1 MSRFGILGGGF
12 GLYGYLPAVQS
23 LGFKPLLPLRYRELV
38 LRRSEIEHLNSSIE
52 YYEDETELI
61 RDAEYIV
68 VARTPFHQYDLI
80 ENHHDLLSEKKYVF
94 LEKPLADSSLH
105 YSQVLKRLDENKI
118 KFSVGYLFRYTVWY
132 RNLLSTLSS
141 KSDKFQIVWRIPKVN
156 SPWKNDSSL
165 GGGAL
170 KFYGIHLLCL
180 LLDIGILEKNIVTY
194 EDDSSFQIITSD
206 DLSHEFRGLLVNE
219 NPSFKV
225 TNQVNGEVIFSD
237 CTPFGP
243 KPKLGNPDPRVNFIR
258 QYISDELS
266 SEHDFKAKI
275 IIEQKLNSL
284 INNPIDL
291 ATLNPL
297 LK

>member
-1 MSRFGILGGGF
+1 
-12 GLYGYLPAVQS
+12 
-23 LGFKPLLPLRYRELV
+23 
-38 LRRSEIEHLNSSIE
+38 
-52 YYEDETELI
+52 
-61 RDAEYIV
+61 
-68 VARTPFHQYDLI
+68 
-80 ENHHDLLSEKKYVF
+80 
-94 LEKPLADSSLH
+94 
-105 YSQVLKRLDENKI
+105 
-118 KFSVGYLFRYTVWY
+118 
-132 RNLLSTLSS
+132 LSS

-165 GGGAL
+165 GGGTL

-180 LLDIGILEKNIVTY
+180 LLDIGILERNIVIN

-206 DLSHEFRGLLVNE
+206 DLSHKFRGLLVNE

-225 TNQVNGEVIFSD
+225 TNQINGEVVFSD
-237 CTPFGP
+237 STPFGP
-243 KPKLGNPDPRVNFIR
+243 KPKLDNPDPRVNFIR

-275 IIEQKLNSL
+275 IIEQKLNYL
-284 INNPIDL
+284 INKPIDL